1 MRFWYQDLVD
11 RFEHF
16 NDNAWARSRD
26 STNIFSRPPTMPV
39 GVIIPFRSSMPP
51 SIMPRPPHPQQEEF
65 IITRWA
71 TNPIILIFY
80 NKRED

>member
-1 MRFWYQDLVD
+1 
-11 RFEHF
+11 
-16 NDNAWARSRD
+16 
-26 STNIFSRPPTMPV
+26 MPV

-71 TNPIILIFY
+71 TNHIILIFY
-80 NKRED
+80 NKRKD